1 MRPAL
6 PSSYLHNAAAL
17 GAAAGGPL
25 PQHVGV
31 AHAAHLPKVVLQ
43 VLQAARQGAG
53 GQHGTGVDCQV
64 NTPEF

>member
-17 GAAAGGPL
+17 GAAAGAPL

-43 VLQAARQGAG
+43 VLQHSDKNTQ
-53 GQHGTGVDCQV
+53 QDGVTQ
-64 NTPEF
+64 